1 MRRLSTAFLLLAISA
16 PASAQVIQLPS
27 FHSFSID
34 TTVVVPD
41 SGPAPLADQ
50 RTARTGRSQ
59 AGGLPGA
66 RATGRDRQHAGASL
80 RAQIQDPLT
89 AERDLAE
96 QARASRAVAQRLG
109 TSRSGT
115 NAARVPAASSRVAA
129 VDPAVPSVAEI
140 KRARAA
146 QHAKS
151 ASRAANA
158 DATTHPAPRTPKL
171 ATRTQATRP

>member
-1 MRRLSTAFLLLAISA
+1 MRRLSAAFLLLAISA

-27 FHSFSID
+27 FHSFSVD

-66 RATGRDRQHAGASL
+66 RAIGRDRQRAGANVQ
-80 RAQIQDPLT
+80 AQIHDPLT
-89 AERDLAE
+89 AEGDLAE
-96 QARASRAVAQRLG
+96 QARASRAIAQRLG
-109 TSRSGT
+109 TSRSETIAPRQGG
-115 NAARVPAASSRVAA
+115 ASSRIAA

-146 QHAKS
+146 QHAQGT
-151 ASRAANA
+151 ASVK
-158 DATTHPAPRTPKL
+158 THPATRTPKI
-171 ATRTQATRP
+171 ATRTQAVRP